1 MVRVSPAQ
9 PAVLLH
15 ERLVGSFDIK
25 TIRLRHIWRK
35 DGMTVKLMLYER
47 QSDGHTK

>member
-15 ERLVGSFDIK
+15 ELSVGSFDIK

-35 DGMTVKLMLYER
+35 DGMTVNKTAPLHLEALV
-47 QSDGHTK
+47 